1 MIMICPKIVI
11 FTSNKESYIERNVCD
26 EKLCLNHPFY
36 NWGGV
41 ENKFSEIIKFL
52 KNEKKNEV
60 IELESAL
67 NINSYEK
74 GISPTLKNEIKE
86 DQKISLPYHYNSNP
100 NHIFSILVSD
110 QLNPFKGSLSIEEDY
125 IIKFW
130 EGDQNESNQF
140 NFEYIVSKTQLIL
153 PLYLSY
159 YAKKPEE

>member
-1 MIMICPKIVI
+1 M
-11 FTSNKESYIERNVCD
+11 
-26 EKLCLNHPFY
+26 
-36 NWGGV
+36 
-41 ENKFSEIIKFL
+41 
-52 KNEKKNEV
+52 
-60 IELESAL
+60 
-67 NINSYEK
+67 
-74 GISPTLKNEIKE
+74 
-86 DQKISLPYHYNSNP
+86 PYHYNSNP